1 MLNVATCEK
10 RNEDFFPGPYSPYKK
25 PLPSRVRGAK
35 SWRNATHDPDKPVLE
50 ALGYS
55 SSLKPHQAEAATPAP
70 ILLMLLLILRRV
82 LQLLALLDS
91 IGRPRPPRCHVALGS
106 LLGTQPKPAPAV
118 EHPKPRGPGPRNYY
132 STILLYDYITLLL
145 LFYYITIPPPFRIFL
160 GPVGRKPLNPQDAWK
175 ALPDVFQA
183 RGFVLRPP
191 LLHAANRNA

>member
-1 MLNVATCEK
+1 M
-10 RNEDFFPGPYSPYKK
+10 
-25 PLPSRVRGAK
+25 RGAK

-160 GPVGRKPLNPQDAWK
+160 GAGIRSATSASACCKQERLRAIFCCSAPGDNYDAK
-175 ALPDVFQA
+175 
-183 RGFVLRPP
+183 
-191 LLHAANRNA
+191 LHAELSAASGRSE